1 MPAPAAAPGRPASER
16 TADAHADRVVL
27 LPTAYTHPE
36 GTLTFSS
43 YELIFLQAGWAVS
56 DVTQLSLTATPPIDG
71 GIAFLDLSL
80 KTVVHREDRVRV
92 AAIVSTSGVVGLE
105 EGHMF
110 LGRLGGA
117 VQLCADV
124 PCRSSVTMA
133 GTTAFVGPVTV
144 LLGGVGLTWNVARWA
159 TLLLEVETLT
169 PIGREAGQAHG
180 IAVMPGFR
188 FPYRSWALDVSLGR
202 ILDPRDTIPVLPFV
216 AFTYRVLP

>member
-1 MPAPAAAPGRPASER
+1 M
-16 TADAHADRVVL
+16 ADAHADRVVV

-36 GTLTFSS
+36 GTVYFSS
-43 YELIFLQAGWAVS
+43 YEILVLQAGWAVS
-56 DVTQLSLTATPPIDG
+56 DATQVSLTSTPPIDG
-71 GIAFLDLSL
+71 GIVVLDLSL
-80 KTVVHREDRVRV
+80 KTAVLREDRVR
-92 AAIVSTSGVVGLE
+92 AAGLVSTSGIVGME
-105 EGHMF
+105 EGQMF
-110 LGRLGGA
+110 LGRIGGA
-117 VQLCADV
+117 LQLCADD

-169 PIGREAGQAHG
+169 PIGREAGKAHG

-188 FPYRSWALDVSLGR
+188 FPYRSWALDLSLGR
-202 ILDPRDTIPVLPFV
+202 ILDPRNEIPVLPFV